1 MKKDTRGDSSIQR
14 TAEGIMRAAVEK
26 KLKIGPLASAIIQ
39 IKDGVK
45 VEVDAVTEDKS
56 VLIEIF
62 ARQGKLLDG
71 QKKKIAKDMLK
82 LALLGV
88 DIDGKKRRLIIAH
101 ANPAITGHLKQES
114 WISCAAE
121 KFGIEE
127 LDISDDLP
135 PATKAELLE
144 AQAVQGHFS
153 RD

>member
-1 MKKDTRGDSSIQR
+1 
-14 TAEGIMRAAVEK
+14 MRAAVEK
-26 KLKIGPLASAIIQ
+26 KLKVGPLASAIIQ
-39 IKDGVK
+39 IKDAVQ

-71 QKKKIAKDMLK
+71 QKKKIAKDILK

-88 DIDGKKRRLIIAH
+88 DFGGKKRRLIIAH
-101 ANPAITGHLKQES
+101 ANPAIASHLKQES
-114 WISCAAE
+114 WISCAAD

-127 LDISDDLP
+127 LDISADLP
-135 PATKAELLE
+135 PETKAELLK